1 MDEDIYRETYRR
13 LNPLPCVF
21 EKAILRTCCRCA
33 LAQKLNLAER
43 EAVACTRADAQNTCR
58 SVLDTMHDNAIFAV
72 HAPGTPGPLPHGKEI
87 RIQCGGLLGLKQIM
101 DPDSADDKIDV
112 HALLRSALD
121 RYGDSAHLPHQ
132 DIVRVISSYR
142 NRRRQQPG

>member
-1 MDEDIYRETYRR
+1 VDEDIYRETYRR

-21 EKAILRTCCRCA
+21 EKAILRTCCRCE

-43 EAVACTRADAQNTCR
+43 EAVACTRADAQKTCR
-58 SVLDTMHDNAIFAV
+58 SVLDAMHAKAVFAV

-87 RIQCGGLLGLKQIM
+87 RIQCGGLLGLKEVMGVDIPG
-101 DPDSADDKIDV
+101 DTIDV

-121 RYGDSAHLPHQ
+121 RYGDSERLPHQ

-142 NRRRQQPG
+142 NRRQGRAR